1 MEKNWVNGLK
11 ITGIAAVV
19 YLGMRYVL
27 PAVIPFFAAWLL
39 VKLVLPA
46 ADFFYR
52 KYHISRVIS
61 GGFLLTL
68 LLGVLA
74 VLFYILGSQLWRQI
88 CNLAVNLDGYALRAE
103 RFVGDCCRL
112 MEEKTGIHAKQME
125 QFVYQNFQI
134 LEENVRSYSVPGM
147 LKNSLSYMMGFFRW
161 LGVFLVMFISV
172 ILLLKDYDDIRD
184 RLNGYP
190 FFEQTCRILKAMQTL
205 GGAWLKAQAVI
216 ILIVMA
222 VCVAGLWLL
231 RYPYALLMGILIGLL
246 DALPFIGTG
255 TILVPWAL
263 YLIFTGQ
270 AAYGICLGVLFLATN
285 MLREYL
291 EPKLIGD
298 KIGVYP
304 IVMVITVYLG
314 IRIYGIAGVI
324 LGPVSYL
331 LIGEIYREMNPSSSG
346 KQFLGK

>member
-1 MEKNWVNGLK
+1 MQKNWVNGIK
-11 ITGIAAVV
+11 IVGIAVAV
-19 YLGMRYVL
+19 YLGMKYVL
-27 PAVIPFFAAWLL
+27 PAVIPFFIAWLL

-52 KYHISRVIS
+52 KYHLSRVLS
-61 GGFLLTL
+61 GGFLLML

-74 VLFYILGSQLWRQI
+74 VLIYILGSQLWRQI
-88 CNLAVNLDGYALRAE
+88 CNLAANLDGYALQTE
-103 RFVGDCCRL
+103 RFISDCCR
-112 MEEKTGIHAKQME
+112 MVEEKTGIHAQQME
-125 QFVYQNFQI
+125 QFVYQNFQV
-134 LEENVRSYSVPGM
+134 LEESVKSYSVPGM

-172 ILLLKDYDDIRD
+172 VLLLKDYDEIRR
-184 RLNGYP
+184 RLNEYP
-190 FFEQTCRILKAMQTL
+190 FFEQTSRILKAMQNL
-205 GGAWLKAQAVI
+205 GGAWLKAQITI
-216 ILIVMA
+216 ILIVMT

-255 TILVPWAL
+255 TVLVPWAL

-314 IRIYGIAGVI
+314 LRIYGISGVI

-331 LIGEIYREMNPSSSG
+331 LIEEIYREMNPSSSRE
-346 KQFLGK
+346 